1 MRVKILLV
9 ILAITI
15 GLILLIET
23 LLRLILG
30 FGNPPIYL
38 ADESIGYLLAPNQK
52 VRRFNKRM
60 VINQYSQR
68 NETISPQKS
77 SQTLRLFLLGDSVAN
92 GAWWTD
98 QNEIISNLIKQQ
110 LELKKSQ
117 PVEVLNASA
126 NSWSPRNQLAYL
138 ERYGTFEA
146 EVIILLINTDDL
158 FGTAPTSLP
167 VGNSVSYPDSKPPL
181 AFIELYQRYFVEE
194 KPIPG
199 MAEVKAESGDRVGFN
214 LAAITNI
221 KKISQQNNS
230 KFILAMTPLWREV
243 ESHPRDYEKKARQ
256 RLLEFTQ
263 AEEIPYTD
271 FLPLFKQTNSP
282 KSLFRDHIH
291 LSPEGNQLVS
301 DILTQEIL
309 SILEKS

>member
-15 GLILLIET
+15 SLILLIET

-68 NETISPQKS
+68 NETISSHRPT
-77 SQTLRLFLLGDSVAN
+77 QTLRLFLLGDSVAN

-98 QNEIISNLIKQQ
+98 QSEIISNLIKQQ

-158 FGTAPTSLP
+158 FGTAPTSFP
-167 VGNSVSYPDSKPPL
+167 VGNSLSYPDSKPSL
-181 AFIELYQRYFVEE
+181 ALIELYQRYFVED

-214 LAAITNI
+214 LAAIASI
-221 KKISQQNNS
+221 KKISQQNSS

-263 AEEIPYTD
+263 AEQIPYTD
-271 FLPLFKQTNSP
+271 FLTLFRQVDSP
-282 KSLFRDHIH
+282 KGLFRDHIH

-309 SILEKS
+309 AILEKS